1 MNIASFKRNNNKY
14 TMIRK
19 SYFLTI
25 ILLFIGLQIFAQ
37 QASRIKPI
45 KIIWVADGD
54 SLTIEEAQ
62 TRGVRVP
69 SKLEIVVILDS
80 RTIGKLNGQKLEFK
94 WYRQGPTRL
103 IITNSFYK
111 EINTSAP
118 GRKAYTLSTSRRGL
132 RAGWWKVQIE
142 SYADRKLLAFKNKQ
156 EFWIKLK

>member
-1 MNIASFKRNNNKY
+1 
-14 TMIRK
+14 MIK
-19 SYFLTI
+19 KFYYLTI
-25 ILLFIGLQIFAQ
+25 ILLFASVQVFAQ
-37 QASRIKPI
+37 QASRIKPV
-45 KIIWVADGD
+45 KILWVADGD

-94 WYRQGPTRL
+94 WFRQGPTRL
-103 IITNSFYK
+103 IITNSFY
-111 EINTSAP
+111 ENVNTSLP
-118 GRKAYTLSTSRRGL
+118 GRKAHTLSTGRSGL

-142 SYADRKLLAFKNKQ
+142 SYADRKLLAYKNKQ

>member
-1 MNIASFKRNNNKY
+1 
-14 TMIRK
+14 MIK
-19 SYFLTI
+19 KFYYLTI
-25 ILLFIGLQIFAQ
+25 ILLFAGTQVFAQ
-37 QASRIKPI
+37 QASRIKPV
-45 KIIWVADGD
+45 KIMWVADGD

-62 TRGVRVP
+62 TKGVRVP
-69 SKLEIVVILDS
+69 SKLQVVVILDS

-103 IITNSFYK
+103 VITNSFYK

-118 GRKAYTLSTSRRGL
+118 GRRAYTLTSGRGGL

-142 SYADRKLLAFKNKQ
+142 SYADRKLLAYKNKQ